1 MHPKN
6 FGSEKIVCTSV
17 RLSTPSCK
25 LGWNFAFQ
33 APAPFGVKALRA
45 TRNFRDKKQHQQSR
59 LFLSTA
65 LIDVDNREW
74 ARARDK
80 KQRRPMTLEGLHGNF
95 IAVVWK
101 WEMLAAT
108 KMKMSGSEKIAN
120 RNTFNISSI
129 KRVTREFLEVS
140 RCSRAKQLQRSVQK
154 SVLHVQSCC
163 CCCCCCFAN

>member
-6 FGSEKIVCTSV
+6 FGSEKILCTSV
-17 RLSTPSCK
+17 RFTPSCK

-33 APAPFGVKALRA
+33 ASAPFGVKALRA

-65 LIDVDNREW
+65 LTWITENELEREIKNKGDQW
-74 ARARDK
+74 RWKD
-80 KQRRPMTLEGLHGNF
+80 HGNF

-163 CCCCCCFAN
+163 CCCCCFAN